1 MDLVIISSRRR
12 SSWAGAGLMMM
23 LERQLSARGGLTC
36 ITATTT
42 AAPLATSKSRLLDAT
57 ILSAAPHA
65 KLHRIGAAR

>member
-1 MDLVIISSRRR
+1 
-12 SSWAGAGLMMM
+12 MMM